1 MAEAVTLLT
10 FNRFLHF
17 SISNLMQ
24 QRFLITSRSFTSLLL
39 VLSFLLPAS
48 LFSQTQHPVAAWL
61 NAYRNVSD
69 FSPVQMLTLTSDRS
83 ELEGAVSNATIL
95 GADEDALDY
104 LLHQA
109 PATMTFFI
117 PQRDGAV
124 LALELAKVE
133 ILAPEFSLGTK
144 GESAQENMPYHKSAH
159 YRGIIRGNEASIAAL
174 SFTSTGLSGMVADAE
189 GTRQLGLL
197 DDDSGNYIFYNT
209 RDLKASSP
217 NSCLSDEHS
226 LQGDMDNEISAG
238 DRGVGCKTVNIYF
251 ECDYKLYVDKGYTVA
266 GVTNYVTSL
275 FNQVATL
282 YANENVGVAISQI
295 YVWTSPDNYTGQTNI
310 GNLLNAFRQT
320 VGTNFNGQL
329 AHFLSTRSLGGGI
342 AYVDVICFKQYA
354 FGVSCINAS
363 FQNVPT
369 YSWSVEVLTHE
380 LGHNLGSYHTQS
392 CSWPN
397 GALDNCVSPEGSCA
411 PGPAP
416 VNGGTIMSYCHL
428 TGTGIN
434 FNNGFGPVP
443 GAKIRDKVLNASC
456 LTPSGAA
463 PAGLAT
469 SNITANSA
477 SLAWTPV
484 AGGTAYTVQYKITSS
499 STWLTAGTTTA
510 TVYNLGNLSAS
521 TAYSWQ
527 VKTDC
532 SVYAAPATFSTVS
545 GGGGGGSCNP
555 PGNALTSNIS
565 TTSANLSWAGVAGA
579 GGYTVQYKT
588 SGSST
593 WLTAGST
600 SNTAYSLGG
609 LSGGVT
615 YNWKVKANCSDYG
628 SIMSF
633 VTANGGGG
641 ACIAP
646 VNLSNNQVGSTTAS
660 ISWGAVPGAT
670 SYTLQLKYANSTYY
684 YNLGT
689 VPSTSV
695 SISGLLPST
704 AYHWRVRANCS
715 FYSNSKLLTTMSN
728 ILDGN
733 EGNAAESL
741 PAITYLQEKSV
752 EIYPNPAN
760 NFVYLKHSAALSVK
774 HTVQVASASG
784 QVVLNATVDTELFR
798 LDISGLPTGLYFINF
813 LQDNKKLNTEKL
825 VVIR

>member
-1 MAEAVTLLT
+1 M
-10 FNRFLHF
+10 H
-17 SISNLMQ
+17 

-48 LFSQTQHPVAAWL
+48 LFSQTQHPVAEWL
-61 NAYRNVSD
+61 NAYRNASD
-69 FSPVQMLTLTSDRS
+69 FRPVQMLTLNADRS
-83 ELEGAVSNATIL
+83 DLEGTVANASIL
-95 GADEDALDY
+95 SADEDALDE

-109 PATMTFFI
+109 PATITFSI

-124 LALELAKVE
+124 LELELAKVE

-144 GESAQENMPYHKSAH
+144 GASAQENFPYHKSVH

-197 DDDSGNYIFYNT
+197 EDGSGLYIFYNT

-217 NSCLSDEHS
+217 NNCLSDEQS
-226 LQGDMDNEISAG
+226 LQGDLDNEIGAG

-275 FNQVATL
+275 FNQIATL

-295 YVWTSPDNYTGQTNI
+295 YVWTSPDTYTSQSDI
-310 GNLLNAFRQT
+310 GNLLNTFRQT

-369 YSWSVEVLTHE
+369 YSWSVEVVTHE

-392 CSWPN
+392 CNWPG

-411 PGPAP
+411 PGPPP

-428 TGTGIN
+428 TSTGIN
-434 FNNGFGPVP
+434 FNKGFGTVP
-443 GAKIRDKVLNASC
+443 GAKIRDKVLNATC
-456 LTPSGAA
+456 LTSSGTAPSG
-463 PAGLAT
+463 LTT
-469 SNITANSA
+469 SNITANA
-477 SLAWTPV
+477 ATLNWTPV
-484 AGGTAYTVQYKITSS
+484 AGGTTYTVQYKITSS
-499 STWLTAGTTTA
+499 SAWLTGGTTTA

-521 TAYSWQ
+521 TAYNWQ

-532 SVYAAPATFSTVS
+532 SGYSTPGAFSTTS
-545 GGGGGGSCNP
+545 GGGGSSCNP
-555 PGNALTSNIS
+555 PANTQTSNIG
-565 TTSANLSWAGVAGA
+565 TTSANLSWGIAAGA
-579 GGYTVQYKT
+579 SSYTVQYKT

-593 WLTAGST
+593 WLTAGTT
-600 SNTAYSLGG
+600 SNTAYNLSG
-609 LSGGVT
+609 LSSGTT
-615 YNWKVKANCSDYG
+615 YNWKIKANCSVYG

-633 VTANGGGG
+633 VTGNTSGG
-641 ACIAP
+641 ACNAP
-646 VNLSNNQVGSTTAS
+646 AILYNNQVGSTTAA
-660 ISWGAVPGAT
+660 ISWTPVSGAS
-670 SYTLQLKYANSTYY
+670 SYSLQLKYANSTAYS
-684 YNLGT
+684 NLGT

-695 SISGLLPST
+695 TISGLQPST
-704 AYHWRVRANCS
+704 AYNWRVRANCS
-715 FYSNSKLLTTMSN
+715 FYSTSKWLMTMSN
-728 ILDGN
+728 ILG
-733 EGNAAESL
+733 EGVGQAAIGQPTVSYE
-741 PAITYLQEKSV
+741 QEQSV

-760 NFVYLKHSAALSVK
+760 DFIYLKHSAPLSVET
-774 HTVQVASASG
+774 TVLISNASG
-784 QVVLNATVDTELFR
+784 KVVVEAGADSEVFR
-798 LDISGLPTGLYFINF
+798 MDIASLPSGLYF
-813 LQDNKKLNTEKL
+813 LTVQQNKKRLTTEKL

>member
-1 MAEAVTLLT
+1 M
-10 FNRFLHF
+10 H
-17 SISNLMQ
+17 

-48 LFSQTQHPVAAWL
+48 LFSQTQHPVAQWL
-61 NAYRNVSD
+61 NAYRNAAD
-69 FSPVQMLTLTSDRS
+69 FRPVQLLTPIADRPD
-83 ELEGAVSNATIL
+83 LERAVTNATLL
-95 GADEDALDY
+95 GADEDALDEF
-104 LLHQA
+104 LHQA
-109 PATMTFFI
+109 PATITFSI

-144 GESAQENMPYHKSAH
+144 GENAQENFPYHQSVH
-159 YRGIIRGNEASIAAL
+159 YRGIIRGNDASIAAL
-174 SFTSTGLSGMVADAE
+174 SITSTGLSGMVADAE

-197 DDDSGNYIFYNT
+197 EDGSGNYIFYNT
-209 RDLKASSP
+209 MDLKASSP
-217 NSCLSDEHS
+217 NSCFADEQS
-226 LQGDMDNEISAG
+226 LPGNLENDINAG
-238 DRGVGCKTVNIYF
+238 DRGVGCKTVNIYL
-251 ECDYKLYVDKGYTVA
+251 ECDYKLYVDKGYSVA

-329 AHFLSTRSLGGGI
+329 AHFLSTRNLGGGI

-354 FGVSCINAS
+354 FGVSAIS
-363 FQNVPT
+363 GTFQNVPT
-369 YSWSVEVLTHE
+369 YSWSVEVLAHE
-380 LGHNLGSYHTQS
+380 LGHNLGSYHTHS

-428 TGTGIN
+428 SSTGIN

-443 GAKIRDKVLNASC
+443 GAKIRDKVLNAAC
-456 LTPSGAA
+456 LTPSGTA
-463 PAGLAT
+463 PTGLST
-469 SNITANSA
+469 SNITANAATLSWA
-477 SLAWTPV
+477 PV
-484 AGGTAYTVQYKITSS
+484 AGGTTYTVQYKITSS
-499 STWLTAGTTTA
+499 STWLTSGTTTA
-510 TVYNLGNLSAS
+510 TVYNLGNLSPS
-521 TAYSWQ
+521 TAYNWQ

-532 SVYAAPATFSTVS
+532 SNFSTQGAFSTTS
-545 GGGGGGSCNP
+545 GGGGNGACSP
-555 PGNALTSNIS
+555 PGNGQTSNIS
-565 TTSANLSWAGVAGA
+565 TSSAYLSWAGVSGA
-579 GGYTVQYKT
+579 SSYTVQYKT

-593 WLTAGST
+593 WLTAGT
-600 SNTAYSLGG
+600 TGNTAYNLSG
-609 LSGGVT
+609 LSSGAT
-615 YNWKVKANCSDYG
+615 YNWQVKANCSNYG

-633 VTANGGGG
+633 VTANSGGG
-641 ACIAP
+641 ACTAP
-646 VNLSNNQVGSTTAS
+646 VNMYNNQVGSTTAS

-695 SISGLLPST
+695 SISGLQPST

-715 FYSNSKLLTTMSN
+715 FYSISKLLTTASN
-728 ILDGN
+728 ILDDN
-733 EGNAAESL
+733 EGNAAQSL
-741 PAITYLQEKSV
+741 PAVTYQQEQII

-760 NFVYLKHSAALSVK
+760 DFVYLKHSAPLAVK
-774 HTVQVASASG
+774 STLTVTSASG
-784 QVVLNATVDTELFR
+784 KVVLDAAVDDELFR
-798 LDISGLPTGLYFINF
+798 MDISSLPPGVYFLSFFQNG
-813 LQDNKKLNTEKL
+813 QKTNTEKL